1 MSAPLASKELFQPL
15 GNRLLAALSPSEH
28 ERFCSRL
35 EMVYLTRSKILY
47 SAGDTINYTY
57 FPVTGLISLLSVMED
72 GRTMEVAMVG
82 NEGAVGI
89 PVILR
94 ALTTPYEVIVRSPA
108 RALRIRAGLMR
119 EEFDR
124 GGRLQDLLLRYTNAL
139 LLQVSQS
146 TVCNYFHPIEKRLC
160 RWLLI
165 TRNCLQ
171 SNTFYL
177 TQELISQML
186 GAPRSG
192 VTMAA
197 GQLQKKGLI
206 RCNRGKITILKQREL
221 SMAACECYRLVATEM
236 DMLQE
241 MSSHL

>member
-1 MSAPLASKELFQPL
+1 MSALAASKEIFQPV

-28 ERFCSRL
+28 ERFFSRL
-35 EMVYLTRSKILY
+35 EMVHLTRSKILY
-47 SAGDTINYTY
+47 SAGDIINYTY
-57 FPVTGLISLLSVMED
+57 FPLTGIISLLSVTED

-82 NEGAVGI
+82 NEGAIGI

-94 ALTTPYEVIVRSPA
+94 ALTTPYEITVQIPA
-108 RALRIRAGLMR
+108 RALRIRAGLLR

-124 GGRLQDLLLRYTNAL
+124 GGRLQDVLLRYTNGL

-146 TVCNYFHPIEKRLC
+146 PVCNYFHTVEKRLC

-165 TRNCLQ
+165 TRDCLQ
-171 SNTFYL
+171 SDTFHL
-177 TQELISQML
+177 TQEMISQML

-192 VTMAA
+192 VTVAA

-206 RCNRGKITILKQREL
+206 RYSRGKITILNQKGL
-221 SMAACECYRLVATEM
+221 GMAACECYRIVAAEISK
-236 DMLQE
+236 DE
-241 MSSHL
+241 AA

>member
-1 MSAPLASKELFQPL
+1 MPARSASKEVFQPV
-15 GNRLLAALSPSEH
+15 GNRLLAALSPSEQ
-28 ERFCSRL
+28 ERFFSRL

-57 FPVTGLISLLSVMED
+57 FPLSGMITLLCVTED

-94 ALTTPYEVIVRSPA
+94 ALTTPYETIVQIPA
-108 RALRIRAGLMR
+108 CAMRIRASLLR

-124 GGRLQDLLLRYTNAL
+124 GGRLQDVLLRYMNTM

-146 TVCNYFHPIEKRLC
+146 SVCNYFHTVEQRLC

-165 TRNCLQ
+165 TRDCLQ
-171 SNTFYL
+171 SDTFYL
-177 TQELISQML
+177 TQELIAQML

-192 VTMAA
+192 VTVAA

-206 RCNRGKITILKQREL
+206 RYSRGKITILKQREL
-221 SMAACECYRLVATEM
+221 SMAACECYCLVATEM
-236 DMLQE
+236 ELLQE
-241 MSSHL
+241 MSSRL

>member
-1 MSAPLASKELFQPL
+1 MPATPASKEIFQPV
-15 GNRLLAALSPSEH
+15 GNRLLAALSPGEH
-28 ERFCSRL
+28 ERFFSRL
-35 EMVYLTRSKILY
+35 EMVYLPQSKILY
-47 SAGDTINYTY
+47 SAGDIINYTY
-57 FPVTGLISLLSVMED
+57 FPLNGMISLLSVTED

-94 ALTTPYEVIVRSPA
+94 ALTTPHETIVQIPA
-108 RALRIRAGLMR
+108 RAMRIRASLLR

-124 GGRLQDLLLRYTNAL
+124 GGRLQDVLLRYTNAL

-146 TVCNYFHPIEKRLC
+146 PVCNYFHTVEQRLC

-165 TRNCLQ
+165 TRDCLQ
-171 SNTFYL
+171 SDTFYL

-186 GAPRSG
+186 GAPRSA
-192 VTMAA
+192 VTVAA

-206 RCNRGKITILKQREL
+206 RYSRGKITILNQKEL
-221 SMAACECYRLVATEM
+221 SMAACECYRIVAA
-236 DMLQE
+236 E
-241 MSSHL
+241 MSSDEAA